1 MPALAINK
9 RAKADYTILET
20 FDAGIKLT
28 GAEVKSTKLGGMR
41 LVGSFVTVHNNQ
53 VFLTNAHISRY
64 KPAGPQPDYDPE
76 RSRALLVTR
85 NELNRIG
92 GRLRQKGFTLIPLR
106 AYTAHNLIKIE
117 FGVGRG
123 RKEYEKRDVIKKR
136 ESDRAIKRAMNRS

>member
-1 MPALAINK
+1 MSTLAFNK
-9 RAKADYTILET
+9 RAKSDYNILET

-41 LVGSFVTVHNNQ
+41 LVGAFVTVHNDQ

-76 RSRALLVTR
+76 RSRVLLVKR
-85 NELNRIG
+85 DELNKIQG
-92 GRLRQKGFTLIPLR
+92 SLNQKGLTLVPLR

-117 FGVGRG
+117 FGIGRG
-123 RKEYEKRDVIKKR
+123 RKQYEKRDVIKKR
-136 ESDRAIKRAMNRS
+136 EVQRAIKRAINQS